1 MQDIFNKLLARKD
14 HLQKLIT
21 QTEKQLINIPEGN
34 LRIVSNHSVSKKP
47 RYYLRTNPANPTGT
61 YIKEKDKDIIY
72 KLAQK
77 DYNQRLL
84 ESAHNELTAINKYLS
99 HYPNIN
105 VEQVYEHLHQER
117 QKLITPIQIT
127 NEEYIKNWL
136 AYEYNQKEFD
146 DNAPELYTE
155 KNERVRSKS
164 EVIIADALNRAGIPY
179 RYECPLKLARGI
191 IMHPDFTLLHVN
203 RRKNIYWEHLGMM
216 DDETYAESAIN
227 KLSLY
232 LKNGISLGDNLI
244 LTFETKNIPLT
255 HKMIDTMIKN
265 HF

>member
-1 MQDIFNKLLARKD
+1 MQDIFNKLLERKNYLLKMID
-14 HLQKLIT
+14 

-47 RYYLRTNPANPTGT
+47 RYYLRTNPADPTGT

-84 ESAHNELTAINKYLS
+84 ESAHNELIAINKYLS

-105 VEQVYEHLHQER
+105 AEQVYEHLHLER
-117 QKLITPIQIT
+117 QKLVTPIQIT
-127 NEEYIKNWL
+127 NKEYTQNWL
-136 AYEYNQKEFD
+136 AYEYDKKAFEENT
-146 DNAPELYTE
+146 PELYTE

-164 EVIIADALNRAGIPY
+164 EVIIADSLNRAGIPY
-179 RYECPLKLARGI
+179 RYECPLKLSGGI
-191 IMHPDFTLLHVN
+191 IVHPDFTLLHIKT
-203 RRKNIYWEHLGMM
+203 RKNIYWEHLGMM

-244 LTFETKNIPLT
+244 LTFETKNNPMN
-255 HKMIDTMIKN
+255 HKMIDAMIKN